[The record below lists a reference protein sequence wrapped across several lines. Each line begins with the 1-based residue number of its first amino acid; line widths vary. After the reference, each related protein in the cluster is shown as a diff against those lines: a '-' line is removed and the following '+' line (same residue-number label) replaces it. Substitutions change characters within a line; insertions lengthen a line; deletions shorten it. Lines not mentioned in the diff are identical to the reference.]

1 MISILNY
8 ISAKNRLRESD
19 KTVMMMGDDC
29 SDMIKAQ
36 NEMIKM
42 ERDYYHDEVHIFLKR
57 LYVTFVFSVFIFG
70 ILYFYNII

>member
-1 MISILNY
+1 MISIINY
-8 ISAKNRLRESD
+8 ISAKNRLKESD

-42 ERDYYHDEVHIFLKR
+42 ELDYYRDEALIFISGLC
-57 LYVTFVFSVFIFG
+57 VVFVLSVIIFG
-70 ILYFYNII
+70 ILEFYNII